1 MIEVIKNY
9 VNGELIGPT
18 SKKYID
24 VFEPATGKIY
34 SHVPNS
40 NDNDTDL
47 AVSAA
52 RRAFPIWSKHSL
64 KTRSNYL
71 LKLAS
76 EIKKDSEELAFY
88 ESRDTGK
95 PISLARRLDIP
106 RAIENFTFFSD
117 YTQNFTDH
125 FTFESEDS
133 KNYIQKSPLDSEG
146 IYYKHDESNMLL
158 GYAYICGPK
167 DSMYFGGNYFYKF
180 ELSVGRKVHSQVS
193 LLWLY

>member
-40 NDNDTDL
+40 DDNDTDL

-52 RRAFPIWSKHSL
+52 RKAFPVWSKHSL

-71 LKLAS
+71 IKLAS

-133 KNYIQKSPLDSEG
+133 KNYIQKSPLG
-146 IYYKHDESNMLL
+146 VVACITPWNLPLYLL
-158 GYAYICGPK
+158 T
-167 DSMYFGGNYFYKF
+167 
-180 ELSVGRKVHSQVS
+180 
-193 LLWLY
+193 W